1 MIPFM
6 IRFMIVSW
14 VVSSRSRLCFD
25 PYFCSFHSTRMIST
39 TNSTTNSTKN
49 STVHSPLHGL
59 RHFRQTCERFQ
70 VPLCG
75 AKGPVTVLSTS
86 LWVVLHEAGADIG
99 SDISGY
105 GANTA
110 GAGRPT
116 GGAVHPNLAQ
126 KVPPARYLRH
136 SSPLMIALKNCSM
149 WSQDS

>member
-1 MIPFM
+1 M
-6 IRFMIVSW
+6 
-14 VVSSRSRLCFD
+14 
-25 PYFCSFHSTRMIST
+25 
-39 TNSTTNSTKN
+39 
-49 STVHSPLHGL
+49 
-59 RHFRQTCERFQ
+59 
-70 VPLCG
+70 PLCG

-99 SDISGY
+99 SNISGY

-136 SSPLMIALKNCSM
+136 SSPLLMIALKNCSM
-149 WSQDS
+149 CSQDLEENHEEDLE

>member
-1 MIPFM
+1 M
-6 IRFMIVSW
+6 
-14 VVSSRSRLCFD
+14 
-25 PYFCSFHSTRMIST
+25 
-39 TNSTTNSTKN
+39 
-49 STVHSPLHGL
+49 
-59 RHFRQTCERFQ
+59 
-70 VPLCG
+70 PLCG

-116 GGAVHPNLAQ
+116 GGGVHPNLAQ

-136 SSPLMIALKNCSM
+136 SSPLTHDSLKNC
-149 WSQDS
+149 QCGLKILEENHEEDLE